1 MILLCHQYPDPDKSM
16 THSINLSLIFKISS
30 DKTLPLN
37 YRNNYK
43 TMIKE
48 NVLDLGIAGWMADF
62 GEYTPL
68 EARTRCSS
76 ILL

>member
-1 MILLCHQYPDPDKSM
+1 MIIH
-16 THSINLSLIFKISS
+16 
-30 DKTLPLN
+30 
-37 YRNNYK
+37 YRDNYK

-68 EARTRCSS
+68 EARTRYSS
-76 ILL
+76 SLASSK

>member
-76 ILL
+76 S

>member
-1 MILLCHQYPDPDKSM
+1 MIIH
-16 THSINLSLIFKISS
+16 
-30 DKTLPLN
+30 
-37 YRNNYK
+37 YRDNYK

-68 EARTRCSS
+68 EARTRCGSS
-76 ILL
+76 QL